1 MRTEYDTVESF
12 IQPGQ
17 LDTEKSRENNYLRV
31 SFRLFK
37 LVLYMIQ
44 MISLQIK
51 TKKFTNTQSLQ
62 HAPQSHLNK
71 LIIREE
77 E

>member
-1 MRTEYDTVESF
+1 
-12 IQPGQ
+12 
-17 LDTEKSRENNYLRV
+17 
-31 SFRLFK
+31 
-37 LVLYMIQ
+37 MIQ

-51 TKKFTNTQSLQ
+51 TKKITNKQSLQ
-62 HAPQSHLNK
+62 HAPQSLSHLNK